1 MSDAEKLIPPLSAS
15 QVRRAIQNAKDAN
28 DLQVKA
34 TRERTKYVML
44 TPKTEQVIRN
54 TGSKAL
60 QCMER
65 IFR

>member
-15 QVRRAIQNAKDAN
+15 QVRRAIQNAKDAHS
-28 DLQVKA
+28 LQVKA
-34 TRERTKYVML
+34 TGDRAKYVML
-44 TPKTEQVIRN
+44 TPKTEQVIRH